1 MNKKNKASKLIST
14 ALGLIIIIAVFLCSP
29 LFGYGRGL
37 APKEQREAARAAEP
51 GFSTGYTA
59 APQAAAAATPRP
71 TAQPTPAPVVLP
83 SAPPIPDPTPQPT
96 RPPSQPA
103 AVQQPVQQAAQPAQ
117 QEWIP
122 EEAAQGE
129 GEYGEAS
136 EETPAESAEM
146 PANTIGIGEEI
157 TTTEGGGQYIAT
169 ESADIVINTGA
180 ADSGNAEQ
188 SYESGDNPP
197 AQEFVPGASEAEAL
211 AIG

>member
-14 ALGLIIIIAVFLCSP
+14 ATGLIIIIAVILCSP

-37 APKEQREAARAAEP
+37 ASKEQRDAAKAAEP

-83 SAPPIPDPTPQPT
+83 SAPPVPDPTPEPT
-96 RPPSQPA
+96 RPPSRSA

-117 QEWIP
+117 QVWNP
-122 EEAAQGE
+122 EEAAEGE
-129 GEYGEAS
+129 GEYGESS
-136 EETPAESAEM
+136 EGTPPESVEM

-157 TTTEGGGQYIAT
+157 TATEDGGQFIAT
-169 ESADIVINTGA
+169 QNADIVINTGA
-180 ADSGNAEQ
+180 SDSGNAEQ
-188 SYESGDNPP
+188 SYASSDNPP
-197 AQEFVPGASEAEAL
+197 TQEFVPDFSEAEAFT
-211 AIG
+211 IG

>member
-83 SAPPIPDPTPQPT
+83 SAPPVPDPTPEPT
-96 RPPSQPA
+96 RPPTRPVA
-103 AVQQPVQQAAQPAQ
+103 VQQAAQPAQ
-117 QEWIP
+117 QAWNP
-122 EEAAQGE
+122 EEAAEGE
-129 GEYGEAS
+129 GEYGESS
-136 EETPAESAEM
+136 EGTPPESVEM
-146 PANTIGIGEEI
+146 PANAIGIGEEI
-157 TTTEGGGQYIAT
+157 TATEDGGQFIAT
-169 ESADIVINTGA
+169 QNADIVINTGA
-180 ADSGNAEQ
+180 SDSGNAEQ
-188 SYESGDNPP
+188 SYASSDNPP
-197 AQEFVPGASEAEAL
+197 TQEFVPDFSEAEAFT
-211 AIG
+211 IG